1 MSVGPEVGPLYLS
14 RFLPAHIAAS
24 LALPSYLL
32 MKKAISSD
40 TKDQKRNPRTLRA
53 TRNRRLAA
61 QTRKILGKHYANK
74 YRVRSRRHES

>member
-1 MSVGPEVGPLYLS
+1 
-14 RFLPAHIAAS
+14 
-24 LALPSYLL
+24 

-40 TKDQKRNPRTLRA
+40 TKEAKRKPRTLRA